1 VFIAKVPATNV
12 WWSAVCEDAFSIKKQ
27 SSSQT
32 TYIKGG
38 GAFGADDKVVQHN
51 GAGTVSISDFVVED
65 FGKLYRCCGNC
76 DSMYESH
83 VIMDGVTATSGSELA
98 GWSPNSRPFSKAKLM
113 NFHTGINTN
122 YDDTATFTN
131 ITASGVDDICVK
143 YKGTDDNDEEPTE
156 IGAGEDGTYCIYKSN
171 VVSS

>member
-65 FGKLYRCCGNC
+65 FGCTAA
-76 DSMYESH
+76 
-83 VIMDGVTATSGSELA
+83 VVTATA
-98 GWSPNSRPFSKAKLM
+98 CTR
-113 NFHTGINTN
+113 
-122 YDDTATFTN
+122 DTLLWMA
-131 ITASGVDDICVK
+131 
-143 YKGTDDNDEEPTE
+143 
-156 IGAGEDGTYCIYKSN
+156 
-171 VVSS
+171 